1 MYAPTHDQRAFE
13 PVADFDSSPRRWY
26 AGGWLDRFW
35 AIVILCLPFNVFGPG
50 NPQPADFLMVGIL
63 CAPVVLT
70 RYSMPPAIARPV
82 LSLMAFVGYV
92 IACNFV
98 WIALT
103 SEFDFFK
110 ATSFYTFNFFIF
122 VGYLVMLGH
131 RGDDWLRWTFIG
143 FAASLVM
150 LAALSIPFSHRA
162 ESGRLELFFANPNQ
176 LAYHVLLCAT
186 VVIALA
192 PRYRMPKVG
201 VYALLLCAFYLEL
214 RTYSRAG
221 SLGIALLGVLEFARR
236 PTLVTILLVPVFVGA
251 LYFDLQNLDAD
262 LWQSRLALVEQST
275 TQDYLTDR
283 GLDRIVDHPQYL
295 IFGAGEGHLIRFHH
309 LKQEIHS
316 SAANLL
322 FSYGIVGTLLFL
334 VFLRWLLLSGG
345 LRISLLLIPA
355 LMYSLFHHGMRAR
368 PFWLVLAIALA
379 IGVLSEIDAAR
390 ARNKAPLSLMKS

>member
-1 MYAPTHDQRAFE
+1 MYAPTHEQRAFE
-13 PVADFDSSPRRWY
+13 PVQSIDASPRRWY

-35 AIVILCLPFNVFGPG
+35 AFVILCLPFNVFGPG
-50 NPQPADFLMVGIL
+50 NPQPADFLMVALL
-63 CAPVVLT
+63 CAPVVLS

-82 LSLMAFVGYV
+82 VSLAAFVGYV
-92 IACNFV
+92 IACNLV
-98 WIALT
+98 WVALT

-110 ATSFYTFNFFIF
+110 ATSFYAFNAF
-122 VGYLVMLGH
+122 VFLGYLVMLGH

-150 LAALSIPFSHRA
+150 LAVLSIPFSHRA

-186 VVIALA
+186 VVVVLA
-192 PRYRMPKVG
+192 PRYRVPKIG

-221 SLGIALLGVLEFARR
+221 ALGIALLGVLEFAQR
-236 PTLVTILLVPVFVGA
+236 PTLVTILLMPLFVGA
-251 LYFDLQNLDAD
+251 LYLDLQHLDTD
-262 LWQSRLALVEQST
+262 LWRTRLDLVEQST

-283 GLDRIVDHPQYL
+283 GLDRIVDHPRHL

-322 FSYGIVGTLLFL
+322 FSYGIIGTLAFL
-334 VFLRWLLLSGG
+334 VFLRWLLLSAGV
-345 LRISLLLIPA
+345 RITLLLIPA

-368 PFWLVLAIALA
+368 PFWLLLAIALA
-379 IGVLSEIDAAR
+379 TGVLAVIEATK
-390 ARNKAPLSLMKS
+390 ARNNKPLSLMKS